1 MKKLSEKYNDSCIK
15 IFDFLKLLSNGEADY
30 KDVIELFQ
38 NNEETSKSAA
48 HVILNKYLNTLKVF
62 GINIEKVKNKYY
74 LENSPYCLNFNSDDV
89 KVISLLKSSVNIL
102 PNGKQKEY
110 FEKFLNDIQVRMT
123 SVAKDLLNDNNNA
136 SNLDI
141 SEYFTKYS
149 ALISKCEQY
158 CFENQK
164 LEVIFKHENQEY
176 KLICNPREVNY
187 ISRRAY
193 FCVFNHLSRQ
203 VFEIP
208 IDSIIDIKQFPTI
221 SSSPEISTTV
231 VYQIRNNLAKSYK
244 LKQWEST
251 DGKFDENGWLSIINN
266 DENFDVL
273 IKRLMRYD
281 YDCRIVSPKSVK
293 DRMLAM
299 LDDTLKNY
307 A

>member
-1 MKKLSEKYNDSCIK
+1 MRIY
-15 IFDFLKLLSNGEADY
+15 
-30 KDVIELFQ
+30 
-38 NNEETSKSAA
+38 
-48 HVILNKYLNTLKVF
+48 
-62 GINIEKVKNKYY
+62 
-74 LENSPYCLNFNSDDV
+74 
-89 KVISLLKSSVNIL
+89 
-102 PNGKQKEY
+102 
-110 FEKFLNDIQVRMT
+110 
-123 SVAKDLLNDNNNA
+123 
-136 SNLDI
+136 
-141 SEYFTKYS
+141 
-149 ALISKCEQY
+149 
-158 CFENQK
+158 
-164 LEVIFKHENQEY
+164 
-176 KLICNPREVNY
+176 
-187 ISRRAY
+187 
-193 FCVFNHLSRQ
+193 HLSRQ